1 MSTNKA
7 QSWAYAEDFS
17 LEPSNIA
24 LAREQATELGIESL
38 SPATGN
44 FLAVLAASHTVKNMA
59 EVGTGTGVS
68 GLYLLSGSTDS
79 VLTTIDIES
88 EAQTHAR
95 ENFAA
100 TGMRQARYRVIN
112 GRSAD
117 ILPRLANDSYDL
129 VLIDADP
136 LEAAG
141 DVAEALRMLRS
152 GGVLVIAHAL
162 DADRVG
168 DPTKRDEKTVALRN
182 LGKELADTEGLRT
195 SLVPIGDGLI
205 VAVKRP

>member
-1 MSTNKA
+1 MGTNKA
-7 QSWAYAEDFS
+7 LSWTYAEEFAT
-17 LEPSNIA
+17 EPSNIA
-24 LAREQATELGIESL
+24 LAREQASELGIESL

-44 FLAVLAASHTVKNMA
+44 FLAVLAAGHKVKTMA

-68 GLYLLSGSTDS
+68 GLYLLSGSKDS
-79 VLTTIDIES
+79 ILTTIDIES

-100 TGMRQARYRVIN
+100 TGMRQSRYRVIN

-141 DVAEALRMLRS
+141 DVTEALRMLRS
-152 GGVLVIAHAL
+152 GGLLVVAHAL

-182 LGKELADTEGLRT
+182 LGKELADTQGLQA
-195 SLVPIGDGLI
+195 SLLPIGDGLI
-205 VAVKRP
+205 VAVKQ